1 MTTCIFT
8 VIKNEHLYLDEWIRY
23 HLKLGVQHIFL
34 LEDFDSKT
42 HKEITDKYPDSVT
55 LLSVSEILAIRNVK
69 LYKDKDINMQRPYTV
84 SSICYI
90 KNNFNYDWCFI
101 IDADEFLTLENSG
114 DTLENVMNQ
123 YASYDV
129 VVLQWETYGANGLKY
144 TPDYSKTTIIDT
156 FTKKCSLPHGP
167 LADTKVCYKLDYF
180 NNSNYYNQHIVKSTD
195 NWCKTDFS
203 KSKEPI
209 YKNIYIRHYL
219 TKSWEEYFIK
229 TKIRGTFTKNLR
241 TYDGFFEMNPD
252 MLPQKDELIREFEQK
267 YKIPP
272 VR

>member
-8 VIKNEHLYLDEWIRY
+8 VIKNEHLYLDEWIQY
-23 HLKLGVQHIFL
+23 HLNLGVQHIFL

-42 HKEITDKYPDSVT
+42 HKEITDKYQGFVT
-55 LLSVSEILAIRNVK
+55 LLTVSDITAIYK
-69 LYKDKDINMQRPYTV
+69 PQLYKNAGLNLQRPYTV
-84 SSICYI
+84 AGVNYI
-90 KNNFNYDWCFI
+90 KNHFKYDWCFI

-123 YASYDV
+123 YASYNA
-129 VVLQWETYGANGLKY
+129 VVLQWENYGASGLKY
-144 TPDYSKTTIIDT
+144 APDYTKTTIRDT
-156 FTKKCSLPHGP
+156 FTEKCP
-167 LADTKVCYKLDYF
+167 LRDRPDATTKVCYKLEFFDNSKYF
-180 NNSNYYNQHIVKSTD
+180 NQHIVKSTD

-203 KSKEPI
+203 KSEEPI
-209 YKNIYIRHYL
+209 YKNIYIRHYI

-229 TKIRGTFTKNLR
+229 SKIRGTFSLNLR
-241 TYDGFFEMNPD
+241 TYDYFFKLNPN